1 MGLKEF
7 FGKEEDIANYL
18 KGNKIAIK
26 THYSK
31 ANDKLLNCI
40 HSIMGQGYTIW
51 FDSKADKQLK
61 IIKTANSQTNEL

>member
-40 HSIMGQGYTIW
+40 HSIMGQG
-51 FDSKADKQLK
+51 LV
-61 IIKTANSQTNEL
+61 